1 MTTSFDLGGFDTM
14 ELNNKKMQVVKIVNI
29 EDEIRKLR
37 ESRRSRTAA
46 AKALNV
52 DLGKFDLMLQA
63 IDLDWDHKIVR
74 GTGSHEIDGVRDSL
88 AAHADRLGVGVGA
101 LRWRL
106 AQNQDIEGPSR
117 IQPVTDSEAGEFVRL
132 RREGLSAQEAADKVG
147 RPYNTLKNAAKRLY
161 PEYEKVVATANRSVT
176 KEEAEQFLAL
186 RRSGKTGTE
195 AALEMGRNR
204 QVLARAVVRFCT
216 DYEDVVSVRP
226 AARGNRHAEGNDFA
240 A

>member
-1 MTTSFDLGGFDTM
+1 M
-14 ELNNKKMQVVKIVNI
+14 ELNNKTMRVVNIVNI
-29 EDEIRKLR
+29 EDDIRRLR
-37 ESRRSRTAA
+37 ESRLSRSAA
-46 AKALNV
+46 AKALNIE
-52 DLGKFDLMLQA
+52 LRKFDLMLEA
-63 IDLDWDHKIVR
+63 IDMDWDHKIVR
-74 GTGSHEIDGVRDSL
+74 GTGRHEIDGVRDSL

-101 LRWRL
+101 LRWRM
-106 AQNQDIEGPSR
+106 AQNQELEGGSR
-117 IQPVTDSEAGEFVRL
+117 IQPVTDSEVGEFVRF

-186 RRSGKTGTE
+186 RRSGKTGIE
-195 AALEMGRNR
+195 AAMEMGRNR

-216 DYEDVVSVRP
+216 DYEDVVAVRP
-226 AARGNRHAEGNDFA
+226 APRGIRHADGNDFA